1 MDWTR
6 DLSLALLLVLSC
18 IVALQASKLN
28 VPRVLLP
35 YDHDGPANYTLKVLD
50 GGCYRWTNS
59 REDTVLLDE
68 VEEDGCVSE
77 VFVSAVSKS
86 QSRRTAIILAQ
97 DVSSS
102 STLRC
107 DVIVDAIHRLEIVTT
122 TRELYVEEAPEE
134 FEVRAY
140 DDQGNEFTTMEGI
153 EFEWDLHTITD
164 RDSVVAAQTVLKF
177 MSFHDSPY
185 ETPPA
190 VSAIEEKGKQSYM
203 VLIEGKQTGTARLSV
218 RLAHPAYKDLPPT
231 SVDLMVIAN
240 LLLDPAEVY
249 VLAHT
254 SLNYTVYQLKQGHLH
269 TIDLGA
275 SQFYLEV
282 QDPETAILNDDGISI
297 TALQL
302 GNTQVILKDNN
313 VKSSEL
319 VKNPTAN
326 VHVVEPSYLTISI
339 APHNNPVLITGRHYA
354 ILVHIY
360 DKNNN
365 KIFLADNI
373 VVETTISTDYFTSE
387 FVSENG
393 TYVYGVPI
401 KVGQTK
407 VHATL
412 SAIKVGVDILEL
424 SPPLRAVQDLD
435 IYDPLQV
442 LPPLTVLPWDPITTP
457 TYLVNLTAIG
467 GSGSVGW
474 SSQNTNVAGVSQSGQ
489 CRTKTR
495 GTVSISAAMT
505 LNTNIKASGDIY
517 ILQALGLE
525 LLECVVEA
533 EVDAVLPLPVVAFTN
548 LENKPEVP
556 FTLCHKLSF
565 MVEPAETIFSAL
577 PIIKSPDVDG
587 SCARVEVVG
596 KTPGFSK
603 VTVSYKTP
611 QDLLTA
617 STVVGAF
624 RPLRVTQPASAET
637 VLVVGTSRVVV
648 FEGGPLPWISKPK
661 SHFAQ
666 AIVDD
671 PSKVHVELLT
681 LATATKRKTADLHAV
696 LVECKDLG
704 EFKVTLTVG
713 NKASTS
719 LPHPK
724 SVSSSVTVI
733 CGVPDSLSLNAVIH
747 PPVGAPQA
755 CPTLAHNHMVVAHCY
770 KPLKMEVIIRD
781 SEGRKFDN
789 VSSLA
794 LSWSVSNTALASIPA
809 AENSVI
815 PIEVAEYKGV
825 QVPLMSYQYLE
836 PVGEVGEIEVN
847 VKVLGYITEVSEELG
862 LALAALSGTLPL
874 RLVKDASLN
883 PLSAVLY
890 RHQENSLDLTVSGG
904 SGFFSLTKIE
914 SDIATLTYL
923 PSDSTVRLQP
933 LADGEVKV
941 TLVDLCLDAV
951 SPAMSVVRVASVVSL
966 DMVMVERVE
975 LGGSLLAEVV
985 AKDAA
990 GLPLPAHALM
1000 NLAPHPQANI
1010 ISAVYEDVNDAGNA
1024 LYKVTGQ
1031 HVGDTT
1037 LRVSAGDGESL
1048 VYSPS
1053 KPVQVFP
1060 PLTLQ
1065 PKNITLLVGAVYQV
1079 ETKGGPYPD
1088 AVVEYIMGN
1097 DTIAVSSHTGVVTA
1111 RSLGVTKLSAQ
1122 AVTVEKESGR
1132 TVVCSEDTVIIYVVP
1147 LETIR
1152 IHAPLTHLETGTSM
1166 PLYAIG
1172 TDEHQNPLS
1181 YATAYPPLIFEWS
1194 INDKQVASLGSVF
1207 GRNGLKETKE
1217 NNGMVQLSASS
1228 AGRVTVS
1235 MKVKP
1240 SIPGSLTDMQILKN
1254 MHLTDILE
1262 IKVFE
1267 SLRLKNPSDDGTQ
1280 PLLLMSPKSEIQ
1292 ISSNRDEVG
1301 KVSFTLQD
1309 CSGSQVVSVSPSG
1322 VVRAGS
1328 NLGQATVIVSVQEDF
1343 GVVQSLSVLVEVK
1356 KIIYMQATVSEFM
1369 SVKQGETL
1377 SIVPLGAPIDLLL
1390 SYHDDRGRSFHATN
1404 TDPSFSPSRFDL
1416 LGVGQDNDTLHVGVR
1431 TEGHT
1436 ILHLWDS
1443 KNTGIDHY
1451 VAIRSAAAVLPH
1463 KVSIPL
1469 GGHACFTSPVL
1480 GSEGSPGTW
1489 AVGDNNL
1496 AIDAESGAAV
1506 AQQIG
1511 RSTVI
1516 YDTTFSTIA
1525 EVAVTPIIQIKVS
1538 KPSGVMSNSAE
1549 GASLFAPVTLL
1560 GEGDS
1565 SSLCNPEAVPT
1576 SSSPFTCL
1584 LTFSPPQPTLEL
1596 RDLLEVTP
1604 QYLGGKGYGC
1614 MISSK
1619 VGPTVSLATLQAS
1632 LQLEA
1637 VVVSRGP
1644 QGEVRSGQLVVPFLP
1659 APISEV
1665 TEILLTNEEPSALVT
1680 LQGIPAVLGNL
1691 KVTANPSSLLDVT
1704 IGAPD
1709 GDKVLITVWGRDVLW
1724 SPDLS
1729 NEEPITVVV
1738 DALEA
1743 AAAVTLTVNT
1753 VLVGDGTC
1761 AIPRQGLGFLSLV
1774 WTIVQH
1780 YQSFLFSALCLIL
1793 TIICLLIGYRALFGP
1808 GYRQTS
1814 QSGVFNNSPA
1824 PRPPVSPAPV
1834 RSSSSPGDPVVTR
1847 LNYMSHASPVST
1859 HAPTLWSVNTEPIYG
1874 APAYPRAGAAYQ
1886 GSPTY
1891 RTAHN

>member
-1 MDWTR
+1 MGWTR
-6 DLSLALLLVLSC
+6 YFTLALLLVLAFA
-18 IVALQASKLN
+18 VLAQASKLN

-50 GGCYRWTNS
+50 GGCYKWKNS
-59 REDTVLLDE
+59 REDTVSLDE
-68 VEEDGCVSE
+68 VEEDGCITE

-86 QSRRTAIILAQ
+86 PSRRTAIILAQ
-97 DVSSS
+97 DETSS

-107 DVIVDAIHRLEIVTT
+107 DVIVDSIHRLEIVTT

-140 DDQGNEFTTMEGI
+140 DDQGNEFTTMEGV
-153 EFEWDLHTITD
+153 EFDWDLHTITD
-164 RDSVVAAQTVLKF
+164 RDSVVAAQTVMKF
-177 MSFHDSPY
+177 RTFQGSPY
-185 ETPPA
+185 ATPR
-190 VSAIEEKGKQSYM
+190 AIAPIEDEGKQGYM

-218 RLAHPAYKDLPPT
+218 RVAHPAYKDLPPT

-254 SLNYTVYQLKQGHLH
+254 SLTYTVYQLKQGHLH
-269 TIDLGA
+269 TLDIST

-282 QDPETAILNDDGISI
+282 HDPETAVLNDDGISI

-302 GNTQVILKDNN
+302 GSTQVVLKDNN

-339 APHNNPVLITGRHYA
+339 APYNNPVLITGRHYA
-354 ILVHIY
+354 ILVNVY

-365 KIFLADNI
+365 KVFLADNI
-373 VVETTISTDYFTSE
+373 VVETTISQDYFTSE

-401 KVGQTK
+401 QVGQTK

-412 SAIKVGVDILEL
+412 SAIKVGERILEL

-442 LPPLTVLPWDPITTP
+442 VPPLTVLPWDPITTP
-457 TYLVNLTAIG
+457 TYMVNLTAIG

-474 SSQNTNVAGVSQSGQ
+474 NSENTNVAGVSQSGQ

-495 GTVSISAAMT
+495 GAASITAAMT
-505 LNTNIKASGDIY
+505 LNVNIKASGNIY
-517 ILQALGLE
+517 ILQALGLG
-525 LLECVVEA
+525 LLDSVVEA
-533 EVDAVLPLPVVAFTN
+533 EVDSVLPLPVAAFTT

-565 MVEPAETIFSAL
+565 MVEPAEAIFSAL
-577 PIIKSPDVDG
+577 PDIQSPDVVG

-603 VTVSYKTP
+603 VSVSYKTP
-611 QDLLTA
+611 QDLLTV

-624 RPLRVTQPASAET
+624 KPLKVTQPASGET

-648 FEGGPLPWISKPK
+648 FEGGPLPWISKPT
-661 SHFAQ
+661 SHFAK
-666 AIVDD
+666 AEVDD
-671 PSKVHVELLT
+671 PSKVYVELLT
-681 LATATKRKTADLHAV
+681 LAASTKRKTADLHGIS
-696 LVECKDLG
+696 VECKDLG

-724 SVSSSVTVI
+724 SVSASVTVI
-733 CGVPDSLSLNAVIH
+733 CGVPDSLSLDAVIRS
-747 PPVGAPQA
+747 PVGAPQA

-789 VSSLA
+789 ISSLA
-794 LSWSVSNTALASIPA
+794 LSWSVSNTALASIPS
-809 AENSVI
+809 AENSAI
-815 PIEVAEYKGV
+815 PIEVAEYNGF
-825 QVPLMSYQYLE
+825 QVPVMSYQYLE

-847 VKVLGYITEVSEELG
+847 VKILEYTYEVSEELDQ
-862 LALAALSGTLPL
+862 ALATLSGTLPL
-874 RLVKDASLN
+874 RLIRDAKLN
-883 PLSAVLY
+883 PPSAVLY
-890 RHQENSLDLTVSGG
+890 RHQDNLIDLTVSGG
-904 SGFFSLTKIE
+904 SGFFSLTKTE

-923 PSDSTVRLQP
+923 PKDSIVKLQP
-933 LADGEVKV
+933 LADGELAV
-941 TLVDLCLDAV
+941 TLVDLCLDAEN
-951 SPAMSVVRVASVVSL
+951 PTMSIVRVASVVSL
-966 DMVMVERVE
+966 DLVMVERVE

-1010 ISAVYEDVNDAGNA
+1010 ISAVYKDVNVAGNA
-1024 LYKVTGQ
+1024 LYEVTGK

-1037 LRVSAGDGESL
+1037 LRVSAGDGEAL

-1065 PKNITLLVGAVYQV
+1065 PKNITLLVGAIYQV

-1111 RSLGVTKLSAQ
+1111 RNLGVTKLSAQ

-1132 TVVCSEDTVIIYVVP
+1132 TVVCSEDTVIIHVVP
-1147 LETIR
+1147 LENIR
-1152 IHAPLTHLETGTSM
+1152 IHAPLTHLETGTTM

-1172 TDEHQNPLS
+1172 TDEHQNPFS
-1181 YATAYPPLIFEWS
+1181 YATAYPPLIFEWA
-1194 INDKQVASLGSVF
+1194 INNKQVASLNSIF
-1207 GRNGLKETKE
+1207 EKNGLRETKE
-1217 NNGMVQLSASS
+1217 NHGMVQISASS

-1240 SIPGSLTDMQILKN
+1240 SIPGSFTDIQILENLVLTDK
-1254 MHLTDILE
+1254 LE

-1267 SLRLKNPSDDGTQ
+1267 SLQLKNPSDDGTQ
-1280 PLLLMSPKSEIQ
+1280 PLLLLSPNSETQ
-1292 ISSNRDEVG
+1292 IASNRDEAG

-1309 CSGSQVVSVSPSG
+1309 CSSQQVVSVSPSG
-1322 VVRAGS
+1322 IVRAGS
-1328 NLGQATVIVSVQEDF
+1328 SLGQATVIVSVQEDF

-1356 KIIYMQATVSEFM
+1356 KIIYMQSKIPEFM
-1369 SVKQGETL
+1369 SVKSGESL
-1377 SIVPLGAPIDLLL
+1377 STVPLGAPIDLIL
-1390 SYHDDRGRSFHATN
+1390 SYHDDRGRTFHATN
-1404 TDPSFSPSRFDL
+1404 TDPSFRPSRFDL
-1416 LGVGQDNDTLHVGVR
+1416 LGVRQGNDTLHVGVR

-1436 ILHLWDS
+1436 ILHVWDAVNS
-1443 KNTGIDHY
+1443 GLDHY

-1469 GGHACFTSPVL
+1469 GGHVCFSSPVL
-1480 GSEGSPGTW
+1480 GSSGSPGAW
-1489 AVGDNNL
+1489 SAGDNNL
-1496 AIDAESGAAV
+1496 AVDAVSGAAV

-1511 RSTVI
+1511 RSTVV
-1516 YDTTFSTIA
+1516 YDTTFSTVA
-1525 EVAVTPIIQIKVS
+1525 EVAVTPIKQIKLS
-1538 KPSGVMSNSAE
+1538 NPSGIISNSAE
-1549 GASLFAPVTLL
+1549 GASLFVPVTLL
-1560 GEGDS
+1560 GEGEV
-1565 SSLCNPEAVPT
+1565 SSLCVPESVPNT
-1576 SSSPFTCL
+1576 PPPFTCL
-1584 LTFSPPQPTLEL
+1584 LALSPLQPSLEL
-1596 RDLLEVTP
+1596 RDLMEVTP
-1604 QYLGGKGYGC
+1604 QYLAGRGYGC
-1614 MISSK
+1614 MISTK
-1619 VGPTVSLATLQAS
+1619 VGPTEALATLHAS
-1632 LQLEA
+1632 LHLEA
-1637 VVVSRGP
+1637 VVVGRGP
-1644 QGEVRSGQLVVPFLP
+1644 QEEARSGQLVVSFLP

-1665 TEILLTNEEPSALVT
+1665 TEILLTNEEPSVSVT
-1680 LQGIPAVLGNL
+1680 LKGIPAVLRNL
-1691 KVTANPSSLLDVT
+1691 KVSASSSNLLDVT
-1704 IGAPD
+1704 IGSPD
-1709 GDKVLITVWGRDVLW
+1709 GDKVSVTVVGKDVLW

-1729 NEEPITVVV
+1729 NEEALTVVV
-1738 DALEA
+1738 EVMDSAT
-1743 AAAVTLTVNT
+1743 AVTLTVT
-1753 VLVGDGTC
+1753 KALVGDGTC
-1761 AIPRQGLGFLSLV
+1761 AVPRQGMNFLNLLL
-1774 WTIVQH
+1774 TIVQH
-1780 YQSFLFSALCLIL
+1780 YQSFLISSLCLIL
-1793 TIICLLIGYRALFGP
+1793 TCVCLLIGYRALFGP
-1808 GYRQTS
+1808 GYKQTS
-1814 QSGVFNNSPA
+1814 QPGVFNNSPA
-1824 PRPPVSPAPV
+1824 PKPCMSPAPA
-1834 RSSSSPGDPVVTR
+1834 RSPSSPSDPVVTR
-1847 LNYMSHASPVST
+1847 LNYMTAASPVSS
-1859 HAPTLWSVNTEPIYG
+1859 APPTLWSVNNEPIYG
-1874 APAYPRAGAAYQ
+1874 APAYSRAGGAYQ

-1891 RTAHN
+1891 RTSP